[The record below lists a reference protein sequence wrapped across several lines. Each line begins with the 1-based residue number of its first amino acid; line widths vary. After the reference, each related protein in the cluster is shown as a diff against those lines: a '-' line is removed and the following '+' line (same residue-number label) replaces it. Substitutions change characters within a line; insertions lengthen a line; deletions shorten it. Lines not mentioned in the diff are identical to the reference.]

1 MVIKDS
7 VWYAPAAEPRTLH
20 IYLPDQYDVSGD
32 RYPVMYLRDGHNLFY
47 DSHATYG
54 KSWGL
59 REFLDGWTKDMII
72 VGLECS
78 HEGNHRLDEYCP
90 YNTKLMGI
98 NIQGEGD
105 KTLDWI
111 TQSLKPYIDSC
122 FRTWPSREAT
132 AIGGSSMG
140 GLMSLYAVTKYNS
153 VFSKAACV
161 SSSIFMVMQPLM
173 DDIFHSQIDPDTRVY
188 LSWGEK
194 EGGTDPKSGYCSF
207 LTNSNRKVDN
217 LLRKKGAATR
227 LYCQPDG
234 VHSEACWE
242 KEIPDFMDFLWMSE

>member
-1 MVIKDS
+1 MVIKES

-20 IYLPDQYDVSGD
+20 IYLPDSYDASD
-32 RYPVMYLRDGHNLFY
+32 ERYPVMYFWDGHNLFY
-47 DSHATYG
+47 DSDATYG

-59 REFLDGWTKDMII
+59 REFLDGWSKDMII

-78 HEGNHRLDEYCP
+78 HEGTHRLDEYCP
-90 YNTKLMGI
+90 YPAKLLGTS
-98 NIQGEGD
+98 IQGEGEL
-105 KTLDWI
+105 TLDWL
-111 TQSLKPYIDSC
+111 TKSLKPYIDSR

-140 GLMSLYAVTKYNS
+140 GLMSLYAVTRFNS

-161 SSSIFMVMQPLM
+161 SSAIFMVMQPLM
-173 DDIFHSQIDPDTRVY
+173 NDIYHSQIDPDTRVY

-194 EGGTDPKSGYCSF
+194 EGGTDPESGYCRF
-207 LTNSNRKVDN
+207 ITNSNRKVEN
-217 LLRKKGAATR
+217 LLHKKGAMTR

-234 VHSEACWE
+234 IHNEACWE
-242 KEIPDFMDFLWMSE
+242 KQIPDFMDFLWM